1 MDITDKKNP
10 TIGIIVTILMIG
22 AYFFFPNSD
31 SDVSESGKDITIKDT
46 PTVEKKTKSS
56 SSSKTSSKSKYTGY
70 YNGNWEGFVL
80 NQYNKG
86 SASFDVSSN
95 GSATLRLNGSLS
107 ATHKGKVR
115 GDKFITTNGQSCPI
129 VDMGSGFKIVL
140 IWTSVNI
147 DVNFY

>member
-1 MDITDKKNP
+1 MWLLIKIKEIIINNLKYIFTFISLLSFLILAIGSTD
-10 TIGIIVTILMIG
+10 
-22 AYFFFPNSD
+22 D
-31 SDVSESGKDITIKDT
+31 
-46 PTVEKKTKSS
+46 SS
-56 SSSKTSSKSKYTGY
+56 SSSKTSSKSSSKSKYTGY

-115 GDKFITTNGQSCPI
+115 GDKFITTNGKSCSI